1 MSVVKLHFTCPNE
14 ALVGNSL
21 DALLWSQCPVFA
33 DLQYNSI
40 AFCIW
45 DPGIG
50 TSSSISHW
58 LQNLTATTDNTLSSL
73 QTPEPTTW
81 LSQVSSASYA
91 WDPGTMLLLYKSICL
106 LLLREEKE
114 KATLVPE
121 QWIFWF
127 NDVHYCQIFQ
137 KCREMS
143 PLMYWHHDIKFSEIA
158 LWLITFNPP

>member
-1 MSVVKLHFTCPNE
+1 LKTGAGGGVKAP
-14 ALVGNSL
+14 
-21 DALLWSQCPVFA
+21 
-33 DLQYNSI
+33 
-40 AFCIW
+40 
-45 DPGIG
+45 
-50 TSSSISHW
+50 
-58 LQNLTATTDNTLSSL
+58 
-73 QTPEPTTW
+73 